1 MTSNTRF
8 WAPFAAR
15 FTLGFAAAS
24 VAVLALAP
32 RAAAQTIPRPIT
44 AQNKAAV
51 EAKFDAWTAG
61 TGNPFELLE
70 DEASWT
76 IEGNS
81 VASKTYPTKE
91 DFLREVIRPFNARMS
106 VGIKPTIKSIT
117 AEADRVVIHF
127 DAAGTARDGKP
138 YVNTYA
144 WFFQMKN
151 GRVIRAAAFFDAIA
165 FNDLWARVAPAE

>member
-1 MTSNTRF
+1 MTCNTRF
-8 WAPFAAR
+8 WAPLVARAAV
-15 FTLGFAAAS
+15 GFAVTGAAI
-24 VAVLALAP
+24 LAFAST
-32 RAAAQTIPRPIT
+32 AHSQT
-44 AQNKAAV
+44 ADQNKAAV
-51 EAKFDAWTAG
+51 VAKFDAWKAG
-61 TGNPFELLE
+61 TGNPFELLA

-106 VGIKPTIKSIT
+106 VGIKPSVRSIT

-127 DAAGTARDGKP
+127 DAQGTARDGKP

-144 WFFQMKN
+144 WFFQMRN
-151 GRVIRAAAFFDAIA
+151 GRVIHASAFFDAIA
-165 FNDLWARVAPAE
+165 FNDLWTRVAPAE